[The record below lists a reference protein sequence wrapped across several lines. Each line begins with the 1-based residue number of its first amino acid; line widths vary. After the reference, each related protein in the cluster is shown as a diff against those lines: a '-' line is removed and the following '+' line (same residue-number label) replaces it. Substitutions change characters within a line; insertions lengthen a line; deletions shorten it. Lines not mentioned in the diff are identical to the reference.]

1 MRKIVGLAISII
13 IFLTLGCN
21 RTTDLTFFDFDKDGN
36 NLISKQEFKD
46 VFTAN
51 FYDDWNNDDDE
62 YLDDEDFYLSVYEIW
77 DIDEDRLLSEEEWL
91 MGYDYYYGDYILTD
105 YDAIDIDD
113 DGFIEYEEYT
123 GVLDDTD
130 FYVQW
135 DLDASEYLSEEELAN
150 GVFER
155 WDVDNSGKLEM
166 DEYNDF
172 DMYYLDI

>member
-1 MRKIVGLAISII
+1 MKKILAYFLST
-13 IFLTLGCN
+13 IFLLTVGCD
-21 RTTDLTFFDFDKDGN
+21 RTTQLTFYDFDQNDN
-36 NLISKQEFKD
+36 NVIENEEFVD
-46 VFTAN
+46 VFTEN
-51 FYDDWNNDDDE
+51 YYDDWNKKDNE

-77 DIDEDRLLSEEEWL
+77 DIDNDMLLSEEEWL
-91 MGYDYYYGDYILTD
+91 MGYDHYYGDYILTD

-123 GVLDDTD
+123 GVLDDTE
-130 FYVQW
+130 FYVNW

-155 WDVDNSGKLEM
+155 WDIDNSGKLEM

-172 DMYYLDI
+172 DVYYLEI